1 MICIVMNN
9 LSMILTHYFVSKK
22 LIPYEKMEIYNYGFK
37 LMLSDIINFSIIMLL
52 GVLLNRVLDGLV
64 YLVVLCSIRRFS
76 GGFHAK
82 TFWLC
87 RLSMIITFLL
97 ILTLV
102 DFLSFITIS
111 PLTSVFINI
120 VLLLFIAVFSPVKH
134 PNKKLNSKQIKKNK
148 YNAILVTIL
157 WTPLSVFLIYLNIT
171 QGITIVTTILAV
183 VILMALGMINKEGG
197 RSNV

>member
-9 LSMILTHYFVSKK
+9 LSMILTNYFVSKK

>member
-9 LSMILTHYFVSKK
+9 LSMILTNYFVSKK

-76 GGFHAK
+76 GGFHVK

>member
-9 LSMILTHYFVSKK
+9 LSMILTNYFVSKK

-157 WTPLSVFLIYLNIT
+157 WTTLSVFLIYLNIT

>member
-1 MICIVMNN
+1 MNN
-9 LSMILTHYFVSKK
+9 LSMILTNYFVSKK

-37 LMLSDIINFSIIMLL
+37 LILSDIINFSIIMLL
-52 GVLLNRVLDGLV
+52 GVLLNRVPDGLV

-157 WTPLSVFLIYLNIT
+157 WTTLSVFLIYLNIT

>member
-9 LSMILTHYFVSKK
+9 LSMILTNYFVSKK

-87 RLSMIITFLL
+87 RLSMFITFLL

>member
-9 LSMILTHYFVSKK
+9 LSMILTNYFVSKK

-37 LMLSDIINFSIIMLL
+37 LILSDIINFSIIMLL
-52 GVLLNRVLDGLV
+52 GVLLNRVPDGLV

-157 WTPLSVFLIYLNIT
+157 WTTLSVFLIYLNIT

>member
-9 LSMILTHYFVSKK
+9 LSMILTNYFVSKK

-111 PLTSVFINI
+111 PLTSVLINI

>member
-1 MICIVMNN
+1 MNN
-9 LSMILTHYFVSKK
+9 LSMILTNYFVSKK

>member
-1 MICIVMNN
+1 MNN
-9 LSMILTHYFVSKK
+9 LSMILTNYFVSKK

-157 WTPLSVFLIYLNIT
+157 WTTLSVFLIYLNIT

>member
-1 MICIVMNN
+1 MDN
-9 LSMILTHYFVSKK
+9 LSMVLTNYFVSKK

-37 LMLSDIINFSIIMLL
+37 LILADIINFSIIMLL
-52 GVLLNRVLDGLV
+52 SVLLNRVLDGLV

-87 RLSMIITFLL
+87 RISMIITYLMIL
-97 ILTLV
+97 ILSNFLV
-102 DFLSFITIS
+102 SIAIF
-111 PLTSVFINI
+111 PPVSVFINI
-120 VLLLFIAVFSPVKH
+120 GLLLFIAVFSPVKH
-134 PNKKLNSKQIKKNK
+134 PNKKLSPKQIEKNK
-148 YNAILVTIL
+148 YNAILVTII
-157 WTPLSVFLIYLNIT
+157 WTILSVFLIYLNIT
-171 QGITIVTTILAV
+171 QGITIMTTILAV